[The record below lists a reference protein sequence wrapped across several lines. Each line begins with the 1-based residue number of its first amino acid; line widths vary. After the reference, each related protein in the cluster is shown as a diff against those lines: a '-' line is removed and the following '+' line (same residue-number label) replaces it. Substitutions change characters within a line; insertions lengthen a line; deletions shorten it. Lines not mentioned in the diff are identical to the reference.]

1 MAKSNR
7 RTSAIEAAEAGT
19 MSPRQIWIV
28 LIGLMSGMFLA
39 ALDQSIVATA
49 IRTIADDL
57 DGLNLQA
64 WATTAYLIT
73 TTVSTPLYGK
83 LGDIYGRRYL
93 FLAAISIF
101 MIGSV
106 AAGMATSMFELA
118 AFRALQGIGGGG
130 LFSLALTIVADIVPP
145 RERAKYQGMFLAVFG
160 TSSLVGPVVGG
171 LFAGVDEFLFIE
183 GWRWVFLIN
192 VPIGAL
198 ALLMVYSFLHVPH
211 HPIKQKIDF
220 LGAAAIVLAV
230 VPLLLILEQGRNW
243 GWVNPT
249 AFLLYGL
256 SVIGLISF
264 ILIERRMGESALIPL
279 RIFKISTFSITTF
292 MGVLIAMGMFGA
304 LLVIPLILQVGF
316 DSTPTQA
323 GFQMLPMV
331 GGIFIASIV
340 SGRVTSATGKYR
352 IFLNTGTATMIIG
365 YLYLFFLVGPALP
378 YWAMSIGMFLVGF
391 GLGQLLQT
399 TTVAT
404 QNAVEPK
411 NIGVATSSVVFF
423 RQMGGTLGAT
433 VFLSILFSRVTESIQ
448 SAFQRPEI
456 QSDLQ
461 AALNNP
467 AVIAN
472 PVNAEVL
479 EILNGDQSVATV
491 TEDSS
496 FLIGVDDR
504 LSAPFTIG
512 FVEAASPLF
521 ALGAGAIIVA
531 FIASWFVKEIPL
543 RTKSVSQERA
553 ENAAKEQSE

>member
-1 MAKSNR
+1 LAKSNR
-7 RTSAIEAAEAGT
+7 RASAIEAAQAGT

-192 VPIGAL
+192 VPIGGL
-198 ALLMVYSFLHVPH
+198 ALFMVYSFLHVPH

-243 GWVNPT
+243 GWTNPT
-249 AFLLYGL
+249 AFLLYGM
-256 SVIGLISF
+256 SITGLVLF

-279 RIFKISTFSITTF
+279 RIFKISTFTITTF
-292 MGVLIAMGMFGA
+292 MGVLIGLGMFGA
-304 LLVIPLILQVGF
+304 LLVMPLILQVGF

-323 GFQMLPMV
+323 GIQMLPMV

-340 SGRVTSATGKYR
+340 SGRITSATGKYR
-352 IFLNTGTATMIIG
+352 IFLNTGTATMLAG
-365 YLYLFFLVGPALP
+365 YLYLFAMVNPDLP
-378 YWAMSIGMFLVGF
+378 YWAIAIGMFMVGF

-456 QSDLQ
+456 QAGLQ
-461 AALNNP
+461 QALNDP
-467 AVIAN
+467 AVLSD
-472 PVNAEVL
+472 PVNAELL
-479 EILNGDQSVATV
+479 EILNGDQSIATV

-512 FVEAASPLF
+512 FVEAATPLF

-553 ENAAKEQSE
+553 ENAAREQSE

>member
-1 MAKSNR
+1 
-7 RTSAIEAAEAGT
+7 
-19 MSPRQIWIV
+19 
-28 LIGLMSGMFLA
+28 MFLA

-93 FLAAISIF
+93 FLIAISIF
-101 MIGSV
+101 IIGSV
-106 AAGMATSMFELA
+106 AAGFSTTMIELA
-118 AFRALQGIGGGG
+118 AFRALQGVGGGG

-171 LFAGVDEFLFIE
+171 LFAGVDEFLFVD
-183 GWRWVFLIN
+183 GWRWVFLVN

-198 ALLMVYSFLHVPH
+198 ALFMVYRFLHVPH
-211 HPIKQKIDF
+211 TPLKQKIDF

-243 GWVNPT
+243 GWDSEL
-249 AFLLYGL
+249 AWLLYSMSAVGL
-256 SVIGLISF
+256 VSF
-264 ILIERRMGESALIPL
+264 IVIEARMGDSALIPL

-292 MGVLIAMGMFGA
+292 MGVLIGMGMFGA

-331 GGIFIASIV
+331 GGIFTASIL
-340 SGRVTSATGKYR
+340 SGRITSATGKYR
-352 IFLNTGTATMIIG
+352 IFLNTGTATMILG
-365 YLYLFFLVGPALP
+365 YLYLYFLVSPELP
-378 YWAMSIGMFLVGF
+378 YWAMAIGMFFVGF

-433 VFLSILFSRVTESIQ
+433 IFLSIL
-448 SAFQRPEI
+448 
-456 QSDLQ
+456 
-461 AALNNP
+461 
-467 AVIAN
+467 
-472 PVNAEVL
+472 VL
-479 EILNGDQSVATV
+479 
-491 TEDSS
+491 
-496 FLIGVDDR
+496 
-504 LSAPFTIG
+504 
-512 FVEAASPLF
+512 
-521 ALGAGAIIVA
+521 
-531 FIASWFVKEIPL
+531 
-543 RTKSVSQERA
+543 
-553 ENAAKEQSE
+553 

>member
-1 MAKSNR
+1 
-7 RTSAIEAAEAGT
+7 

-192 VPIGAL
+192 VPIGGL
-198 ALLMVYSFLHVPH
+198 ALFMVYSFLHVPH

-243 GWVNPT
+243 GWTNPT
-249 AFLLYGL
+249 AFLLYGM
-256 SVIGLISF
+256 SITGLVLF

-279 RIFKISTFSITTF
+279 RIFKISTFTITTF
-292 MGVLIAMGMFGA
+292 MGVLIGLGMFGA
-304 LLVIPLILQVGF
+304 LLVMPLILQVGF

-323 GFQMLPMV
+323 GIQMLPMV

-340 SGRVTSATGKYR
+340 SGRITSATGKYR
-352 IFLNTGTATMIIG
+352 IFLNTGTATMLAG
-365 YLYLFFLVGPALP
+365 YLYLFAMVNPDLP
-378 YWAMSIGMFLVGF
+378 YWAIAIGMFMVGF

-456 QSDLQ
+456 QAGLQ
-461 AALNNP
+461 QALNDP
-467 AVIAN
+467 AVLSD
-472 PVNAEVL
+472 PVNAELL
-479 EILNGDQSVATV
+479 EILNGDQSIATV

-512 FVEAASPLF
+512 FVEAATPLF

-543 RTKSVSQERA
+543 RTKSVAQERA

>member
-1 MAKSNR
+1 MAKTNR
-7 RTSAIEAAEAGT
+7 REDAIKAAQSGEMT
-19 MSPRQIWIV
+19 PKQIWIV

-93 FLAAISIF
+93 FLIAISIF

-106 AAGMATSMFELA
+106 AAGFATTMIELA
-118 AFRALQGIGGGG
+118 SFRALQGIGGGG

-171 LFAGVDEFLFIE
+171 LFAGIDEFLFID

-198 ALLMVYSFLHVPH
+198 ALFMVYSFLHVPH
-211 HPIKQKIDF
+211 TPLKQKIDF
-220 LGAAAIVLAV
+220 MGAAAIVLAV

-243 GWVNPT
+243 GWGSDI
-249 AFLLYGL
+249 AYLLYSMSAVGL
-256 SVIGLISF
+256 VSF

-279 RIFKISTFSITTF
+279 RIFKISTFSITAF
-292 MGVLIAMGMFGA
+292 MGILIGMGMFGA

-331 GGIFIASIV
+331 GGIFTASIL
-340 SGRVTSATGKYR
+340 SGRITSATGKYR

-365 YLYLFFLVGPALP
+365 YLYLFFLVTPELP
-378 YWAMSIGMFLVGF
+378 YWIMAIGMFFVGF

-433 VFLSILFSRVTESIQ
+433 IFLSILFSRVTDSIQ
-448 SAFQRPEI
+448 GAFARPGI
-456 QSDLQ
+456 QSELN
-461 AALNNP
+461 AALNDPSVVADPKNTE
-467 AVIAN
+467 I
-472 PVNAEVL
+472 L
-479 EILNGDQSVATV
+479 KILNGDQSVATV

-496 FLIGVDDR
+496 FLIGVDER

-521 ALGAGAIIVA
+521 ALGASVLIVA

-543 RTKSVSQERA
+543 RTKSVAQERA
-553 ENAAKEQSE
+553 EDAAREQNE

>member
-7 RTSAIEAAEAGT
+7 REEAIKAAQSGE
-19 MSPRQIWIV
+19 MNPRQIWIV

-93 FLAAISIF
+93 FLIAISIF
-101 MIGSV
+101 MIGSI
-106 AAGMATSMFELA
+106 AAGFSSSMFELA

-171 LFAGVDEFLFIE
+171 LFAGIDEFVFID
-183 GWRWVFLIN
+183 GWRWVFLVN
-192 VPIGAL
+192 VPIGSIAL
-198 ALLMVYSFLHVPH
+198 FMVYKFLHVPH
-211 HPIKQKIDF
+211 TPLKQRIDF
-220 LGAAAIVLAV
+220 MGAAAIVLAV

-243 GWVNPT
+243 GWDSEL
-249 AFLLYGL
+249 AFLLYSMSFVGL
-256 SVIGLISF
+256 VSFLI
-264 ILIERRMGESALIPL
+264 IEKRMGDSALIPL

-292 MGVLIAMGMFGA
+292 MGVLIGLGMFGA
-304 LLVIPLILQVGF
+304 LLVMPLILQVGF

-331 GGIFIASIV
+331 GGIFTASIL
-340 SGRVTSATGKYR
+340 SGRITSATGKYR

-365 YLYLFFLVGPALP
+365 YLYLYFLVSPDLP
-378 YWAMSIGMFLVGF
+378 YWALAIGMFLVGF

-404 QNAVEPK
+404 QNAVQPK

-433 VFLSILFSRVTESIQ
+433 IFLSILFSNVTESIQ
-448 SAFQRPEI
+448 NAFQRPQI

-461 AALNNP
+461 AALNDPAVSSNP
-467 AVIAN
+467 AN
-472 PVNAEVL
+472 S
-479 EILNGDQSVATV
+479 EILRILGGDQSVATV

-512 FVEAASPLF
+512 FIEAAIPLF
-521 ALGAGAIIVA
+521 VIGGAVLMVA

-543 RTKSVSQERA
+543 RTKSVAQERA
-553 ENAAKEQSE
+553 ENAAREQSE

>member
-1 MAKSNR
+1 
-7 RTSAIEAAEAGT
+7 
-19 MSPRQIWIV
+19 
-28 LIGLMSGMFLA
+28 MSGMFLA

-220 LGAAAIVLAV
+220 LGASAIVLAV

-292 MGVLIAMGMFGA
+292 MGVLIGMGMFGA

-340 SGRVTSATGKYR
+340 SGRITSATGKYR

>member
-1 MAKSNR
+1 LAKSNR

-220 LGAAAIVLAV
+220 LGASAIVLAV

-292 MGVLIAMGMFGA
+292 MGVLIGMGMFGA

>member
-1 MAKSNR
+1 
-7 RTSAIEAAEAGT
+7 
-19 MSPRQIWIV
+19 
-28 LIGLMSGMFLA
+28 MSGMFLA

-106 AAGMATSMFELA
+106 AAGMATTMFELA

-192 VPIGAL
+192 IPIGGL
-198 ALLMVYSFLHVPH
+198 ALFMVYSFLHVPH

-243 GWVNPT
+243 GWTNPT
-249 AFLLYGL
+249 AFLLYGM
-256 SVIGLISF
+256 SITGLVLF

-279 RIFKISTFSITTF
+279 RIFKISTFTITTF
-292 MGVLIAMGMFGA
+292 MGVLIGLGMFGA
-304 LLVIPLILQVGF
+304 LLVMPLILQVGF

-323 GFQMLPMV
+323 GIQMLPMV

-340 SGRVTSATGKYR
+340 SGRITSATGKYR
-352 IFLNTGTATMIIG
+352 IFLNTGTATMLAG
-365 YLYLFFLVGPALP
+365 YLYLFAMVNPDLP
-378 YWAMSIGMFLVGF
+378 YWAIAIGMFFVGF

-456 QSDLQ
+456 QAGLQ
-461 AALNNP
+461 QALNDP
-467 AVIAN
+467 AVISD
-472 PVNAEVL
+472 PVNAELL
-479 EILNGDQSVATV
+479 EILNGDQSIATV

-512 FVEAASPLF
+512 FVEAATPLF

-553 ENAAKEQSE
+553 ENAAREQSE

>member
-7 RTSAIEAAEAGT
+7 RASAIEAAQAGT

-106 AAGMATSMFELA
+106 AAGMATTMFELA

-192 VPIGAL
+192 VPIGGL
-198 ALLMVYSFLHVPH
+198 ALFMVYSFLHVPH

-249 AFLLYGL
+249 AFLLYGM
-256 SVIGLISF
+256 SITGLVAF

-292 MGVLIAMGMFGA
+292 MGVLIGAGMFGA

-340 SGRVTSATGKYR
+340 SGRITSATGKYR
-352 IFLNTGTATMIIG
+352 IFLNTGTATMIAG
-365 YLYLFFLVGPALP
+365 YLYLFLLVGPELP
-378 YWAMSIGMFLVGF
+378 YWAMSIGMFMVGF

-461 AALNNP
+461 AALNDP

-543 RTKSVSQERA
+543 RTKSVAQERA